1 MLSRSYRS
9 CKGAPVQ
16 RQRGFTLIEL
26 LVTLIVLAV
35 ILAIAVPGLSTFVS
49 NSRLRATQSEIV
61 SALTLARSEATK
73 RGGEVVVRALGTV
86 AGSEFLGGWQV
97 FSDTNGDGLYDAG
110 EPVIREYAPLGTQLR
125 FSAVVGTSTTA
136 ATRARFNARGFLTP
150 VPATEL
156 NFKICG
162 PAGSTKSYSI
172 RLEPVGL
179 ADVVEGDSCT

>member
-1 MLSRSYRS
+1 VPL
-9 CKGAPVQ
+9 A
-16 RQRGFTLIEL
+16 RQGGFTLFEL

-49 NSRLRATQSEIV
+49 NSRLRATQSEFV

-73 RGGEVVVRALGTV
+73 RGGQVVVRALGTV
-86 AGSEFLGGWQV
+86 SGSEFLGGWQV

-110 EPVIREYAPLGTQLR
+110 EPVIRDYAPPGSQLR
-125 FSAVVGTSTTA
+125 FTALVGTTTTA
-136 ATRARFNARGFLTP
+136 ATNAAFNARGFLA
-150 VPATEL
+150 PATEL
-156 NFKICG
+156 NFRICG
-162 PAGSTKSYSI
+162 PAGTTKSYSI